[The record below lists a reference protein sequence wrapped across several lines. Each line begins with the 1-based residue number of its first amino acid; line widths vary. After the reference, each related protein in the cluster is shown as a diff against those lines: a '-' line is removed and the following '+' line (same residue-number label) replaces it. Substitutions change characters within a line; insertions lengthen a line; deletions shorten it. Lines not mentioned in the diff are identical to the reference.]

1 MKFFEQLE
9 AQTSFVLLNVEGA
22 EEGDA
27 ELVERSPFSL
37 RVLGELSVPF
47 AA

>member
-1 MKFFEQLE
+1 MKFLKRLE
-9 AQTSFVLLNVEGA
+9 AQTSFVLLNVEDT
-22 EEGDA
+22 EEGNA